1 VDRSRDR
8 ERAKLDAAR
17 AKGKKPALPLAKY
30 AGQFRSSFFGD
41 LQVANK
47 DNNLSLRFG
56 RFTTELMHWE
66 NDVFYAKS
74 PTRMN
79 YDWLVQFDVKDGGV
93 NEVTLKYVG
102 WHEPDAAFQR
112 MLERK

>member
-1 VDRSRDR
+1 
-8 ERAKLDAAR
+8 
-17 AKGKKPALPLAKY
+17 
-30 AGQFRSSFFGD
+30 
-41 LQVANK
+41 
-47 DNNLSLRFG
+47 
-56 RFTTELMHWE
+56 MHWE